1 MTNLQSIDIV
11 LDNKQQLEE
20 SLKAGQ
26 QKRKQDQ
33 VENAQ
38 DSPGDLFY
46 RRYLHRAA
54 NSHKAYVATR
64 LFFPA
69 TAGYVSWAGIFGSRM
84 VDCPDVVDLFS
95 AFKPL
100 QSLSKSPLPV
110 RESDIASIFA
120 EAVAGVMIESSSEE
134 DLDKQWLALD
144 EELVRRLSLP
154 WLSPTPLN
162 RTRLAVIE
170 GGFNLDFRQNMLDN
184 AFQLGIDLVILDKPG
199 HWLASPDYSHLRQAF
214 LPLDTTLDN
223 DLPGRI
229 VQAMK
234 DCGLQFDGITS
245 FSDLY
250 LVAAGRAAEMLNLQ
264 TSPSASLA
272 KVVNKHA
279 CRQSLRGQPE
289 VFCCS
294 SFDDLVHQTQK
305 SQHTLSYPLIIKP
318 TVGGGSQG
326 VARVDTEHQLESAI
340 EYLIAQHGHKVVV
353 EPYVDG
359 PEFDANFV
367 LSDKK
372 VLFCE
377 VSDNS
382 PCAGDTANA
391 GRSDSFLET
400 GIIFPS
406 ALDDAELVLAKGY
419 LHQVLLDLGFST
431 GVFHVEARMV
441 NSTKEYRA
449 GEDGVLDLQRKDH
462 PVPKP
467 EVFLLEVN
475 ARPPGRQA
483 LNGVARCYGIDYY
496 VMQLLFAVG
505 ASHRAEQLCHSF
517 VGGSQYACCE
527 AVYIPA
533 LEGGIFDS
541 DDIVQDLL
549 DQEPDLRTVIV
560 EHHVLFHRGEP
571 VPDPRQGKLRWIA
584 TFLIASKARHDTLRL
599 GATARR
605 EIKYNLAPA

>member
-1 MTNLQSIDIV
+1 
-11 LDNKQQLEE
+11 
-20 SLKAGQ
+20 
-26 QKRKQDQ
+26 
-33 VENAQ
+33 
-38 DSPGDLFY
+38 
-46 RRYLHRAA
+46 
-54 NSHKAYVATR
+54 
-64 LFFPA
+64 
-69 TAGYVSWAGIFGSRM
+69 M

-272 KVVNKHA
+272 KVVNKHT

-305 SQHTLSYPLIIKP
+305 SQHTLSYPLIVKP
-318 TVGGGSQG
+318 ALGWCSVG
-326 VARVDTEHQLESAI
+326 VARVDAEHQLESTI
-340 EYLIAQHGHKVVV
+340 EYLIAQHGQKVVV

-391 GRSDSFLET
+391 GRNASFLET

-475 ARPPGRQA
+475 ARSPGWIA
-483 LNGVARCYGIDYY
+483 LSAAARCYGIDYY

-505 ASHRAEQLCHSF
+505 ASHRAEQLCHPF
-517 VGGSQYACCE
+517 KGGSQHRCCE
-527 AVYIPA
+527 AIF
-533 LEGGIFDS
+533 LEASSGGVFDS
-541 DDIVQDLL
+541 DDVVQKLL
-549 DQEPDLRTVIV
+549 DQTSGLSGVVLQHHMLLR
-560 EHHVLFHRGEP
+560 RGAE
-571 VPDPRQGKLRWIA
+571 VPDPKQGKFRWVA
-584 TFLIASKARHDTLRL
+584 ACLMASTTRHQTLRFGVQL
-599 GATARR
+599 RKN
-605 EIKYNLAPA
+605 IKYHIKPSHVTRT